1 MVSVECRSC
10 GKESSTCT
18 HNTLLSLPK
27 NMTIRKAVEEYIA
40 DTDVP
45 DYTCEKYVKK
55 PHEYKIDK

>member
-1 MVSVECRSC
+1 M
-10 GKESSTCT
+10 CT